1 MLLTFV
7 PSHLDLA
14 TMQAG
19 AVAEEAEQKMKE
31 KYAELTP
38 THHFVPVTVKTT
50 VVEPEAH
57 DFFCGLSRC
66 IKVKSGEPLS
76 HQYLLQRIS
85 VAIQWE
91 NAAAVLGTS
100 PPSVCNSIY
109 FQ

>member
-1 MLLTFV
+1 M
-7 PSHLDLA
+7 
-14 TMQAG
+14 
-19 AVAEEAEQKMKE
+19 AEEAEQKMKE

-38 THHFVPVTVKTT
+38 THHFAPVTVKNAAFG
-50 VVEPEAH
+50 PEVH
-57 DFFCGLSRC
+57 DFFCEPSHC
-66 IKVKSGEPLS
+66 IKEKSGEPLS

-85 VAIQWE
+85 VAIQWG